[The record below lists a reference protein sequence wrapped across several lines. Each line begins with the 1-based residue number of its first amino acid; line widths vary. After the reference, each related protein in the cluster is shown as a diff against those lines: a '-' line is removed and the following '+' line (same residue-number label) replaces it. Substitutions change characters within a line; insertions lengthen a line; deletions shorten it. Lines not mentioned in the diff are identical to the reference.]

1 MGLTPGLWPSHTKY
15 APTSKSKISLT
26 WDCTQPT
33 DMSEANLQ
41 YTVHVTPGHKLM
53 YLHIQ
58 NYYICYNHTKFEQS
72 GQMWHLNKVN
82 VIVKSLLGTNA
93 VSR

>member
-1 MGLTPGLWPSHTKY
+1 MGLTPGLCIIIALLKTPSYTKY
-15 APTSKSKISLT
+15 APTYKSTISLT

-33 DMSEANLQ
+33 DVSEANLQ

-58 NYYICYNHTKFEQS
+58 NYIFVIS
-72 GQMWHLNKVN
+72 IPSLSKVD
-82 VIVKSLLGTNA
+82 KCDT
-93 VSR
+93 